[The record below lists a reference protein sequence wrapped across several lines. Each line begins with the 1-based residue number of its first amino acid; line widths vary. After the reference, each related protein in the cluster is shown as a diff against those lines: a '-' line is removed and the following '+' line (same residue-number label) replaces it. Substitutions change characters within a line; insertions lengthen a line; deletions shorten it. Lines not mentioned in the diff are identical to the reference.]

1 MKAVF
6 EGACCILKGGGTV
19 RRWARTILTAAAA
32 LALMCATGCGARIG
46 FTLNPQDLYGLPK
59 LPAKYTELNNRINA
73 ILGNGAEYAAPVSG
87 ANIQPVQLADLDGDG
102 REEAVAF
109 FRNSADERPLK
120 IYIFNAQEDTYDQA
134 AVIEGSGTAIYSV
147 AYSDMD
153 GDGRTELAVGWRV
166 NADLLALTVYAL
178 RPEGPEE
185 LVRTDYVRYAIVDMD
200 RNDLQELV
208 VFRANEE
215 GEAIADYYGWQDGG
229 LAVKSSARISIT
241 MAELSQQGRVS
252 PGTLEDGLPALFVT
266 GVTEVPRAITDILTL
281 RNGELANVVVSDTTG
296 VSAEIAP
303 FCSLYPTDINADG
316 VTEVPRPEPLPNW
329 YEGDQPYQRIDWR
342 GYDSQGEASLVQST
356 YHNMEDGWYLR
367 LRDEWRDQILVSRN
381 LSQDE
386 VSVTFFIAGSRGQPP
401 EPFLRITAITGAN
414 RESRAVRGG
423 RFNLSRQQETFYA
436 AELLEAN
443 ETWAYGVTEDQV
455 REAFSLI
462 AAEWSVGEN

>member
-1 MKAVF
+1 MS
-6 EGACCILKGGGTV
+6 
-19 RRWARTILTAAAA
+19 RWLRGLLTAGVLA
-32 LALMCATGCGARIG
+32 LALACATGCGARVG

-59 LPAKYTELNNRINA
+59 LPAKYTELNNRLNA
-73 ILGNGAEYAAPVSG
+73 ILESGAEYAAPASG
-87 ANIQPVQLADLDGDG
+87 ANIQPVQLTDLNGDG

-109 FRNSADERPLK
+109 FRNTADEKPLK
-120 IYIFNAQEDTYDQA
+120 IYIFNAQEDTYAQA

-147 AYSDMD
+147 AYSDLD
-153 GDGRTELAVGWRV
+153 GDGNTELAVGWRV

-208 VFRANEE
+208 VFRSNEE
-215 GEAIADYYGWQDGG
+215 GEGIADYYGWQDGG

-241 MAELSQQGRVS
+241 MAELSQQGRVNS
-252 PGTLEDGLPALFVT
+252 GTLEDGLPALFVT

-303 FCSLYPTDINADG
+303 FCSLYPSDINGDG

-329 YEGDQPYQRIDWR
+329 YEGEQSYQRIDWR
-342 GYDSQGEASLVQST
+342 SYDSQGNVTLVQST
-356 YHNMEDGWYLR
+356 YHNTEDGWFLR
-367 LRDEWRDQILVSRN
+367 LREEWRDQILVGRN

-386 VSVTFFIAGSRGQPP
+386 ASVTFFIAGGRGQPP
-401 EPFLRITAITGAN
+401 EPFLRITAITGSN
-414 RESRAVRGG
+414 RENRAVRGG

-443 ETWAYGVTEDQV
+443 ASWAYGVTEDEV

-462 AAEWSVGEN
+462 AAEWSMGEN

>member
-1 MKAVF
+1 MAKKIQA
-6 EGACCILKGGGTV
+6 L
-19 RRWARTILTAAAA
+19 AAA
-32 LALMCATGCGARIG
+32 LLLSLSLGGCGG
-46 FTLNPQDLYGLPK
+46 FNFEFNPEELYALPE
-59 LPAKYTELNNRINA
+59 LPAKYTELNARLNA
-73 ILGNGAEYAAPVSG
+73 ILEDGAEYAAPTSG

-102 REEAVAF
+102 QQEAVAF
-109 FRNSADERPLK
+109 FRKAEDEKPLK
-120 IYIFNAQEDTYDQA
+120 IYIFSAKEDSYEQS
-134 AVIEGSGTAIYSV
+134 AVIEGSGASVYSV
-147 AYSDMD
+147 VYTDLD
-153 GDGRTELAVGWRV
+153 GDGRTELIVGWRV
-166 NADLLALTVYAL
+166 NAELQALSVYAL
-178 RPEGPEE
+178 DAAGPQE
-185 LVRTDYVRYAIVDMD
+185 LLRSVSYVRYASI
-200 RNDLQELV
+200 DLDGDGLRELV
-208 VFRANEE
+208 VLHADEE
-215 GEAIADYYGWQDGG
+215 GDGVADCYDWRKGA
-229 LAVKSSARISIT
+229 LAPQSPARISVT

-252 PGTLEDGLPALFVT
+252 PGTLGDGLPALFVT

-281 RNGELANVVVSDTTG
+281 RNGELANVAVSDTTG

-303 FCSLYPTDINADG
+303 FCSLYPADINGDG

>member
-1 MKAVF
+1 M
-6 EGACCILKGGGTV
+6 
-19 RRWARTILTAAAA
+19 RRYLRGFLTAGMLA
-32 LALMCATGCGARIG
+32 LALLCTSGCGAQLG
-46 FTLNPQDLYGLPK
+46 FTLNPQELYGLPK
-59 LPAKYTELNNRINA
+59 LPAKYTELNNRLNA
-73 ILGNGAEYAAPVSG
+73 ILESGAEYAAPASG
-87 ANIQPVQLADLDGDG
+87 ANIQPVQLVDLDGDG

-109 FRNSADERPLK
+109 FRNAGDEKPLK
-120 IYIFNAQEDTYDQA
+120 IYIFNAQDDTYGQA

-147 AYSDMD
+147 AYSDLD

-166 NADLLALTVYAL
+166 NADLLALTIYAL
-178 RPEGPEE
+178 RPEGAVE
-185 LVRTDYVRYAIVDMD
+185 LVRTDYVRYTIT
-200 RNDLQELV
+200 DLDQNGYQELV

-215 GEAIADYYGWQDGG
+215 GEGVADYYGWQDGG
-229 LAVKSSARISIT
+229 LTVKSSARISMT

-252 PGTLEDGLPALFVT
+252 SGTLEDGLPALFVT

-303 FCSLYPTDINADG
+303 FCSLYPADINGDG

-329 YEGDQPYQRIDWR
+329 YDGDMPYQRIDWR
-342 GYDSQGEASLVQST
+342 GYDSQGNVTLVQST

-367 LRDEWRDQILVSRN
+367 LRDEWRDQILVSRT
-381 LSQDE
+381 LTQDE
-386 VSVTFFIAGSRGQPP
+386 ATVTFFIAGGRGQAP

-414 RESRAVRGG
+414 RENRAVRGG

-443 ETWAYGVTEDQV
+443 GSWAYGVTEDQL

-462 AAEWSVGEN
+462 AAEWSMGEN

>member
-1 MKAVF
+1 MMKKIRA
-6 EGACCILKGGGTV
+6 L
-19 RRWARTILTAAAA
+19 AAA
-32 LALMCATGCGARIG
+32 LALSLVLGGCGG
-46 FTLNPQDLYGLPK
+46 FHIEFNPEELYALPE
-59 LPAKYTELNNRINA
+59 LPAKYTELNARLNA
-73 ILGNGAEYAAPVSG
+73 ILEDGAEYAAPMSG
-87 ANIQPVQLADLDGDG
+87 ANIQPVQLTDLDGDG
-102 REEAVAF
+102 QQEALAF
-109 FRNSADERPLK
+109 FRKAEDEKPLK
-120 IYIFNAQEDTYDQA
+120 IYIFSAKEDRYEQS

-185 LVRTDYVRYAIVDMD
+185 LVRTDYVRYSIVDMD
-200 RNDLQELV
+200 RNDFQELV
-208 VFRANEE
+208 VLRANQE
-215 GEAIADYYGWQDGG
+215 GEAVADYYGWQDGG

-252 PGTLEDGLPALFVT
+252 PGTLEDGLPALF
-266 GVTEVPRAITDILTL
+266 IT
-281 RNGELANVVVSDTTG
+281 
-296 VSAEIAP
+296 
-303 FCSLYPTDINADG
+303 G

-342 GYDSQGEASLVQST
+342 SYDSQGEVTLVQST
-356 YHNMEDGWYLR
+356 YHSMEDGWYLR
-367 LRDEWRDQILVSRN
+367 LRSEWRDQILVSRS

-414 RESRAVRGG
+414 QESRAVRGG
-423 RFNLSRQQETFYA
+423 RFSLSRQQETFYA

-443 ETWAYGVTEDQV
+443 AAWAYGVTEDEV
-455 REAFSLI
+455 RQAFSLI

>member
-1 MKAVF
+1 MMKKIRA
-6 EGACCILKGGGTV
+6 L
-19 RRWARTILTAAAA
+19 AAA
-32 LALMCATGCGARIG
+32 LALSLVLGGCGG
-46 FTLNPQDLYGLPK
+46 FHIEFNPEELYALPE
-59 LPAKYTELNNRINA
+59 LPAKYTELNARLNA
-73 ILGNGAEYAAPVSG
+73 ILEDGAEYAAPMSG
-87 ANIQPVQLADLDGDG
+87 ANIQPVQLTDLDGDG
-102 REEAVAF
+102 QQEALAF
-109 FRNSADERPLK
+109 FRKAEDEKPLK
-120 IYIFNAQEDTYDQA
+120 IYIFSAKEDRYEQS
-134 AVIEGSGTAIYSV
+134 AVIEGSGAAVYSV
-147 AYSDMD
+147 VYSDLD
-153 GDGRTELAVGWRV
+153 GDGRTELIVGWRV

-178 RPEGPEE
+178 HPEGPEE

-200 RNDLQELV
+200 RNDFQELV
-208 VFRANEE
+208 VLRANQE
-215 GEAIADYYGWQDGG
+215 GEAVADYYGWQDGG

-252 PGTLEDGLPALFVT
+252 PGTLEDGLPALFIT

-281 RNGELANVVVSDTTG
+281 RNGELANVAVSDTTG

-303 FCSLYPTDINADG
+303 FCSLYPADINGDG

-342 GYDSQGEASLVQST
+342 SYDSQGEVTLVQST
-356 YHNMEDGWYLR
+356 YHSMEDGWYLR
-367 LRDEWRDQILVSRN
+367 LRSEWRDQILVSRS

-414 RESRAVRGG
+414 QESRAVRGG
-423 RFNLSRQQETFYA
+423 RFSLSRQQETFYA

-443 ETWAYGVTEDQV
+443 GAWAYGVTEDEV
-455 REAFSLI
+455 RQAFSLI

>member
-1 MKAVF
+1 MRGVLAS
-6 EGACCILKGGGTV
+6 
-19 RRWARTILTAAAA
+19 WA
-32 LALMCATGCGARIG
+32 LALVLACATGCGARVG

-59 LPAKYTELNNRINA
+59 LPAKYTELNNRLNA
-73 ILGNGAEYAAPVSG
+73 ILDSGAEYAAPVSG
-87 ANIQPVQLADLDGDG
+87 ANIQAVQLTDLDGDA

-109 FRNSADERPLK
+109 FRSAGDEKPLK
-120 IYIFNAQEDTYDQA
+120 IYIFHAGEDTYELS

-147 AYSDMD
+147 AYSDLD

-166 NADLLALTVYAL
+166 NADLLALTVYSL
-178 RPEGPEE
+178 REEGPVE

-200 RNDLQELV
+200 SNDLQELV
-208 VFRANEE
+208 VLRANRE
-215 GEAIADYYGWQDGG
+215 GEAVADYYGWQDDGM
-229 LAVKSSARISIT
+229 AVKSTARISIT
-241 MAELSQQGRVS
+241 MAELSQQGRVTS
-252 PGTLEDGLPALFVT
+252 GMLADGLPALFVT

-281 RNGELANVVVSDTTG
+281 RNGELANVAVSDTTG

-303 FCSLYPTDINADG
+303 FCSLYPADINGDG

-342 GYDSQGEASLVQST
+342 AYDSQGQVTLVQST
-356 YHNMEDGWYLR
+356 YHNLEDGWYLR
-367 LRDEWRDQILVSRN
+367 LREEWRDQIVVSRT

-386 VSVTFFIAGSRGQPP
+386 VSVTFFIAGGRGQPP
-401 EPFLRITAITGAN
+401 EPFLRITVITGAG
-414 RESRAVRGG
+414 RESRAARGG

-443 ETWAYGVTEDQV
+443 GTWAYGVTEDEV
-455 REAFSLI
+455 RQAFSLI

>member
-1 MKAVF
+1 M
-6 EGACCILKGGGTV
+6 KGGVSV
-19 RRWARTILTAAAA
+19 RRWIRTILTAWA
-32 LALMCATGCGARIG
+32 LALLLACATGCGAG

-73 ILGNGAEYAAPVSG
+73 ILGGGAEYAAPVSG
-87 ANIQPVQLADLDGDG
+87 ANLQPVQLADLDGDG

-109 FRNSADERPLK
+109 FRNAGDEKPLK
-120 IYIFNAQEDTYDQA
+120 IYIFNAKEDTYDLS

-153 GDGRTELAVGWRV
+153 GDGRTELAVAWRV
-166 NADLLALTVYAL
+166 NADLRALTVYAL

-185 LVRTDYVRYAIVDMD
+185 LVRTDYVRYSIVDMD
-200 RNDLQELV
+200 RNDFQELV
-208 VFRANEE
+208 VLRANQE
-215 GEAIADYYGWQDGG
+215 GEAVADYYGWQDGG

-252 PGTLEDGLPALFVT
+252 PGTLEDGLPALFIT

-281 RNGELANVVVSDTTG
+281 RNGELANVAVSDTTG

-303 FCSLYPTDINADG
+303 FCSLYPADINGDG

-342 GYDSQGEASLVQST
+342 SYDSQGEVTLVQST
-356 YHNMEDGWYLR
+356 YHSMEDGWYLR
-367 LRDEWRDQILVSRN
+367 LRSEWRDQILVSRS

-414 RESRAVRGG
+414 QESRAVRGG
-423 RFNLSRQQETFYA
+423 RFSLSRQQETFYA

-443 ETWAYGVTEDQV
+443 AAWAYGVTEDEV
-455 REAFSLI
+455 RQAFSLI